1 MANQAREDHGAELC
15 RVLDHEQIV
24 FPHYMQWSM
33 YAVAI
38 KQGAFLTMTAITSLS
53 AKRDSHDISVKTPN
67 TYSSQLTALPICKFL
82 HVRGPAA
89 GAKPYNIQNTLPD
102 KHPNTSPMHD
112 CVSRWRH
119 LPKRHVSTVFSL
131 MLMLFVIFSIPSAE
145 FID

>member
-1 MANQAREDHGAELC
+1 MPPRSLQQEQMHRL
-15 RVLDHEQIV
+15 EQIV
-24 FPHYMQWSM
+24 LPHYMQWSM

-38 KQGAFLTMTAITSLS
+38 KQGAFLPMKAITSLS

-112 CVSRWRH
+112 CVSRWRR
-119 LPKRHVSTVFSL
+119 LPKRNVSTAWFWCWCFLLFDQFQVLSWL
-131 MLMLFVIFSIPSAE
+131 MYLKP
-145 FID
+145 